1 MQEIGASAPIADE
14 PMRRVPAPTGPT
26 LMEIAPEL
34 QFKHYTLRE
43 AQLPAEALVNCGDCD
58 FDVVEICCDL
68 DSHVFNPE
76 HTDPIVAE
84 ALRAT
89 HWFDLREWASPAA
102 RRPTAA

>member
-1 MQEIGASAPIADE
+1 MSSRSCPDWPQ
-14 PMRRVPAPTGPT
+14 

-43 AQLPAEALVNCGDCD
+43 ARIPAEALVNCGECD
-58 FDVVEICCDL
+58 FDLVEVCCDL

-76 HTDPIVAE
+76 HTEPVVAD

-89 HWFDLREWASPAA
+89 HWFDLSEWPA
-102 RRPTAA
+102 RQSGSGQN